1 MATATKLGDIGL
13 VGFAVF
19 VATALVAVTL
29 GAPALSES
37 TPTSAESP
45 AAASDHGHEGTQ
57 ADGADGPADAGPA
70 NDHVAAEHHHDDD
83 TAEASAQPGAAQD
96 EGHDHGGEAPSAT
109 PLAAEQHG
117 HDADQAHESDHS
129 SGHAG
134 SARGQGDHS
143 HGESSEHAEPDDAHD
158 AHEDHADEHGHD
170 AHTDDDH
177 EGHDG
182 HGGHDDHEA
191 HDGHDAQDHDEED
204 GHAGHDDEGDHD
216 HGDGHDHANMYAGC
230 DDGHP
235 ETQRLRAEVQHS
247 LTHLYPD
254 PATLIAQ
261 GYIPYFDAQIPGGLA
276 TEGIGHWLNPE
287 YIDNGAELD
296 PTRPESILTDEWYR
310 PIGVMFIENND
321 GQDPTPVYVNDDGTP
336 CSPWHPHTDMPA
348 RIGWWYYRQV
358 HDGAAYNDG
367 EVAPDEETL
376 AMMHMWAVDNPYG
389 VYAAH
394 DYPPAESRQGFPPP
408 RAGYDT
414 PATPLDDQAPDP
426 EDPDT
431 YPFDAADTCPHCP
444 DSPEADPDG
453 HGDHDGQEGHEPQE
467 HDEHDGHAGHGDD
480 EDGHDHGDG
489 HDHAN
494 MYAGCDDDHP
504 ESVALRGA
512 VSDSL
517 SSLYTDVATLV
528 AKGYVPYPDIILPG
542 ITHWLKPPQI
552 YDERVMDPLAPE
564 AVLTDVWHRPV
575 GMMFVEHPDE
585 PAPAVYVNDDGTEC
599 YPWHPHT
606 DAPAVFAWNAAE
618 LVYQQNPE
626 YEDVTPA
633 MMHVWVDNPHGMYA
647 AHDYPPPSDPPGPL
661 PSYLADT
668 SVQDALDDAF
678 GNEESKP
685 VFEALYEL
693 FARIEEGVLEFNGE
707 PPELPTD

>member
-1 MATATKLGDIGL
+1 MSTATKLGDIGL
-13 VGFAVF
+13 IGFAVF

-29 GAPALSES
+29 GAPAISDS
-37 TPTSAESP
+37 TPTGAESP
-45 AAASDHGHEGTQ
+45 AAAGHSGTEAEHAGGDGGAADPGAATDHAADDHPHEGEASAPRPQPGSAQAGEDQGHSHQHDDAPPAPQAAAQHDHGSEHPSGS
-57 ADGADGPADAGPA
+57 AGSA
-70 NDHVAAEHHHDDD
+70 QGQGGHDEAAEHEASGHGHVDDGHAHDGHAHDDNGHDDD
-83 TAEASAQPGAAQD
+83 
-96 EGHDHGGEAPSAT
+96 HDG
-109 PLAAEQHG
+109 
-117 HDADQAHESDHS
+117 
-129 SGHAG
+129 
-134 SARGQGDHS
+134 
-143 HGESSEHAEPDDAHD
+143 
-158 AHEDHADEHGHD
+158 HEDHGEEGA
-170 AHTDDDH
+170 

-182 HGGHDDHEA
+182 HE
-191 HDGHDAQDHDEED
+191 
-204 GHAGHDDEGDHD
+204 D
-216 HGDGHDHANMYAGC
+216 HGEEGAEDHDGHDHANMYAGC
-230 DDGHP
+230 DDDHP

-254 PATLIAQ
+254 PAMLIAQ
-261 GYIPYFDAQIPGGLA
+261 GYIPYFDAQIPGAVA

-287 YIDNGAELD
+287 YIDNGVELD
-296 PTRPESILTDEWYR
+296 PTRPESILTDEWHR

-321 GQDPTPVYVNDDGTP
+321 GQDPTPVYVNDDGTE

-348 RIGWWYYRQV
+348 RIGWWYYRQL

-367 EVAPDEETL
+367 EVVPDEVTP
-376 AMMHMWAVDNPYG
+376 AMMHMWAVDNPNG

-394 DYPPAESRQGFPPP
+394 DYPPADSREGFPPP
-408 RAGYDT
+408 RPGYDT
-414 PATPLDDQAPDP
+414 PATPLDDALPDL

-444 DSPEADPDG
+444 VSPGDNGHDDHEGDTEHGDDG
-453 HGDHDGQEGHEPQE
+453 NAAEHDHDGN
-467 HDEHDGHAGHGDD
+467 DD
-480 EDGHDHGDG
+480 HDG
-489 HDHAN
+489 HDHAD

-528 AKGYVPYPDIILPG
+528 AKGYVPYPDAILPG
-542 ITHWLKPPQI
+542 ITHWMKPPQI

-575 GMMFVEHPDE
+575 GMMFMEHPAE
-585 PAPAVYVNDDGTEC
+585 PAPAVYANDDGTEC

-606 DAPAVFAWNAAE
+606 DAPAVLAWNAAE
-618 LVYQQNPE
+618 LAYQQNPE

-668 SVQDALDDAF
+668 AVQDALDDAF
-678 GNEESKP
+678 DNDESAP
-685 VFEALYEL
+685 VFEVLYEM

-707 PPELPTD
+707 PPDLPTG